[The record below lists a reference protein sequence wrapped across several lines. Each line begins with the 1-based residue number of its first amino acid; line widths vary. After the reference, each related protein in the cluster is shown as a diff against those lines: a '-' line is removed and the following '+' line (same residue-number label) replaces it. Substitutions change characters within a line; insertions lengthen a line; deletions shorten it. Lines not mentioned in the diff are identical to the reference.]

1 MQDIAC
7 TSFWLEWSG
16 MRPKRCNM
24 KDEIGGAERDQV
36 TDGAEYHA
44 REFGL
49 YPESARRPQNNII
62 LGTNVA
68 TLVPLWSLYHGFLS
82 SLLPFCERIRLLTY
96 Y

>member
-1 MQDIAC
+1 M
-7 TSFWLEWSG
+7 E
-16 MRPKRCNM
+16 
-24 KDEIGGAERDQV
+24 DEIGGAERDQV
-36 TDGAEYHA
+36 KNGAEYHA

-62 LGTNVA
+62 WGTNVA
-68 TLVPLWSLYHGFLS
+68 TLGPLWSLYHGFLS